1 MSEQAANTQGTGIEA
16 TVQAA
21 GTPATNTPVTA
32 QAAAQATA
40 PVTAQATAS
49 QAVTAH
55 AVTTQASASQAVG
68 DRISEVEARRVL
80 LAFHSRGFDSDR
92 YEALPRRGGW
102 LFRWGRAL
110 SEMPIGTYSWVVA
123 NNGRASMVGISESVD
138 EALTRL
144 QGGR

>member
-1 MSEQAANTQGTGIEA
+1 MSEQAA
-16 TVQAA
+16 
-21 GTPATNTPVTA
+21 
-32 QAAAQATA
+32 
-40 PVTAQATAS
+40 
-49 QAVTAH
+49 TAH
-55 AVTTQASASQAVG
+55 VAG
-68 DRISEVEARRVL
+68 DRISEVEARRIL
-80 LAFHSRGFDSDR
+80 LAFHSPGFDPDR

-110 SEMPIGTYSWVVA
+110 SEMPIGTYAWVVS